1 MFKRILKWL
10 SGIVLLAIVALAIF
24 LINLIWFRPW
34 SLNLFYEKVFA
45 EVIFSEPELLTQL
58 GLVEQFGITSHSGK
72 LSDESPAHQQM
83 VIDRWKKNL
92 TQLHEYP
99 LDRQPASQ
107 KLSTHVLDWFLKDQV
122 EGEKWQ
128 WHNYPV
134 NQLFGVQNQYPSF
147 MANTHRLLSPKDCE
161 YYIMRL
167 DALPKKFD
175 QTIESLKVREQKQ
188 ILPPR
193 FVVEEVLKEMTE
205 FIAKPAAENIL
216 ATSFKTRAVK
226 IDKLNEQQRADLQKR
241 VETEITGQVYPAYQK
256 LIAYF
261 QELLPKTTTDDG
273 VWKLPDGDAFYAYAL
288 RSNTTTDMPP
298 NEVHEL
304 GLREVTRIEG
314 EMRGLLDAN
323 SFAGQPIGAAMDKL
337 SKDPRFLYPNDDKGR
352 ADAIA
357 EYKRLIDNA
366 VAESKKNLFLTAPK
380 AQIDIRRVEQ
390 FKEATAPGAYYQGGA
405 MDGSRPGIFYANLR
419 DMNEV
424 PKWSMPTLAYHEG
437 VPGHHWQISIAQEL
451 KGVPQFRKVVPF
463 TAYAEGWALYCEW
476 LAKQVGWYEKD
487 PFGDLGRLRDEL
499 FRAVRLVVDTGI
511 HAKHWTRDQAI
522 AYMRDKTGM
531 GEKEVK
537 SEIERYIVAPG
548 QACAYKVGM
557 LKIQEL
563 RSRAQQELGNKFDQR
578 EFHETLL
585 KNGSLPLEILE
596 EQVNDYIQQKKKT

>member
-10 SGIVLLAIVALAIF
+10 GGIVLLAIAALAIF

-58 GLVEQFGITSHSGK
+58 GLVEQFGITSHNGK
-72 LSDESPAHQQM
+72 LSDESPTHQQM

-314 EMRGLLDAN
+314 EMRALLDAN

>member
-1 MFKRILKWL
+1 MFKRILKWIGDIIL
-10 SGIVLLAIVALAIF
+10 IGIVVLAIF

-58 GLVEQFGITSHSGK
+58 GLVEQFGITSHNGK
-72 LSDESPAHQQM
+72 LSNESPAHQQM
-83 VIDRWKKNL
+83 MIDSLKKDL

-99 LDRQPASQ
+99 LDRQSESQ
-107 KLSTHVLDWFLKDQV
+107 KVSTHVLDWFLKDQV
-122 EGEKWQ
+122 DGEKWQ

-134 NQLFGVQNQYPSF
+134 NQLFGVQSQYPSF
-147 MANTHRLLSPKDCE
+147 MANTHRLFDARDCE

-216 ATSFKTRAVK
+216 ATSFKARAAK
-226 IDKLNEQQRADLQKR
+226 IDKLNEQQRADLQNR

-261 QELLPKTTTDDG
+261 QELLPKTTADDG

-288 RSNTTTDMPP
+288 RSNTTTNMPP

-314 EMRGLLDAN
+314 EMRALLDAN
-323 SFAGQPIGAAMDKL
+323 GFAGQPIGAAMDKL
-337 SKDPRFLYPNDDKGR
+337 GKDPRFLYPNDDKGR
-352 ADAIA
+352 ADTIA

-405 MDGSRPGIFYANLR
+405 MDGSRPGIFYTNLR

-437 VPGHHWQISIAQEL
+437 VHGHHWQSS
-451 KGVPQFRKVVPF
+451 
-463 TAYAEGWALYCEW
+463 
-476 LAKQVGWYEKD
+476 LA
-487 PFGDLGRLRDEL
+487 
-499 FRAVRLVVDTGI
+499 
-511 HAKHWTRDQAI
+511 
-522 AYMRDKTGM
+522 
-531 GEKEVK
+531 
-537 SEIERYIVAPG
+537 
-548 QACAYKVGM
+548 
-557 LKIQEL
+557 
-563 RSRAQQELGNKFDQR
+563 
-578 EFHETLL
+578 
-585 KNGSLPLEILE
+585 
-596 EQVNDYIQQKKKT
+596 